1 LNLPIFDGGRR
12 KGNLANA
19 RAIYEEDV
27 ANYRQQVLVAF
38 QEVEDNLSD
47 LRILQDQT
55 RTQAEAVSASNRA
68 AQLSQSQYKEG
79 AVTYLD
85 VIDAQRTVLQSQRTA
100 VQLAGVQATSTV
112 NLIRALG
119 GGWGDMPA
127 APAAPVASASDA
139 SVASR

>member
-1 LNLPIFDGGRR
+1 
-12 KGNLANA
+12 
-19 RAIYEEDV
+19 
-27 ANYRQQVLVAF
+27 VAF

-68 AQLSQSQYKEG
+68 AQLSRSQYTEG
-79 AVTYLD
+79 AVNYLD
-85 VIDAQRTVLQSQRTA
+85 VIDAERTVLQSQRAA